1 MFYKFWQCFLQKHLQ
16 IILTGV
22 MLSLTKRREG
32 HGILAGNENSIL
44 GCAACPVFAPH
55 RGLRQGKRCS
65 HGRNEKPHHRKP
77 SLAGRYHHM
86 GSALGQSPYNTA
98 PFVPLRYMHPRAVGF
113 TYPNTSRQKIL
124 IFTLP
129 HTTEA
134 LAQAWAGCF
143 NAATAQGYAIDFG
156 RPIMERYVKKEV
168 DKHHCDLCLPI
179 I

>member
-1 MFYKFWQCFLQKHLQ
+1 MFYRFWQCFLQKHLQ

-113 TYPNTSRQKIL
+113 TYPNTSRQKISH
-124 IFTLP
+124 FYPAP
-129 HTTEA
+129 HHRSPCT
-134 LAQAWAGCF
+134 GM
-143 NAATAQGYAIDFG
+143 G
-156 RPIMERYVKKEV
+156 R
-168 DKHHCDLCLPI
+168 LF
-179 I
+179 